1 MRSILFRADGNTQIG
16 MGHLMRSLALATML
30 GDSFKRRFAIY
41 QPTPSVKAL
50 LSEHGFPVISL
61 GTQHIDEL
69 IQHSQAEDIVVLDG
83 YHFDEAFQK
92 VLRSKIHKLVFI
104 DDLIFGHQVA
114 DVILNHTAGIPATEY
129 EAEPYTQFLL
139 GPRYALVNPLFRA
152 AQLHTSAKD
161 ILINLGGADIQN
173 ISHDL
178 TNWLLRH
185 YPECSLRVVLGSAN
199 PHVATFSHFPQDQV
213 TLLQSLSVIQM
224 AHEIAHCRL
233 AIVSCS
239 TIAYEVASIGRP
251 FIGILTA
258 DNQKRLAHFFV
269 QEGLALGVLKL
280 PLNPS
285 MLPSLLNLN
294 GFSDSIKRQRHYLDG
309 LSGQRLREFFQTL

>member
-16 MGHLMRSLALATML
+16 MGHLMRSLALAIIL
-30 GDSFKRRFAIY
+30 GDAFNCRFAIC
-41 QPTPSVKAL
+41 QPTPAVNAL
-50 LSEHGFPVISL
+50 LLGHGFPVLSL
-61 GTQHIDEL
+61 DTQHIDEL
-69 IQHSQAEDIVVLDG
+69 IPHTQAEDILVLDG

-92 VLRSKIHKLVFI
+92 VLRGKVHKLVFI
-104 DDLIFGHQVA
+104 DDLMRGHQVA

-139 GPRYALVNPLFRA
+139 GPRYALVNPLFKA
-152 AQLHTSAKD
+152 ARLHTSAND

-173 ISHDL
+173 ISHTL
-178 TNWLLRH
+178 TEWLIKH
-185 YPECSLRVVLGSAN
+185 YPKCSLRVVLGSAN
-199 PHVATFSHFPQDQV
+199 PHVATFSNFPQDRLTV
-213 TLLQSLSVIQM
+213 LQSLSVAQM
-224 AHEIAHCRL
+224 AHEIDHCRL

-239 TIAYEVASIGRP
+239 TIAYEVASVGRP

-269 QEGLALGVLKL
+269 QEGLALGVLEL
-280 PLNPS
+280 PLKPS
-285 MLPSLLNLN
+285 RLFPLLNRN
-294 GFSDSIKRQRHYLDG
+294 GFDESVERQRHYLDG